1 MMKKKNMKKL
11 ILTIIGSLVK
21 QFISFTFSR
30 INKNNEDIY
39 LCKRITSSH
48 CTYYQLA
55 ESFNEIYDFKK
66 CSLFLIFQSFV
77 LSPNIFANLGVVLSC
92 MKIYQWIPTSWP
104 IWWSV
109 WKKIAQQC
117 YTVVSLSP
125 RVFFLFSFFTQYLI
139 VLIKNGLKERILCL
153 LIKN

>member
-1 MMKKKNMKKL
+1 MKKL

-21 QFISFTFSR
+21 QFIPSTFSR
-30 INKNNEDIY
+30 IIKNNEDIY

-48 CTYYQLA
+48 CTYYQLS

-77 LSPNIFANLGVVLSC
+77 LSPNVFANLGVVLSC
-92 MKIYQWIPTSWP
+92 MKIYRWIPTIWP

-109 WKKIAQQC
+109 WTKNCSTMLHSSKFISTC
-117 YTVVSLSP
+117 
-125 RVFFLFSFFTQYLI
+125 LFSFFFFHTVFNSTYWKW
-139 VLIKNGLKERILCL
+139 IKREDFMSVN
-153 LIKN
+153 